1 MEEKQEF
8 EAILTFVN
16 KGFTDL
22 VMDAAREAG
31 ARGGTV
37 LNARGTGDKLM
48 AKKFGV
54 AITPEKEL
62 VIILV
67 NKKIKEAV
75 MSAIYKAAGL
85 DTNGHGITF
94 SVPVED
100 VAGLN
105 AGSDN
110 SNA

>member
-16 KGFTDL
+16 SGFSDL

-37 LNARGTGDKLM
+37 LNARGTGDKVM
-48 AKKFGV
+48 AKKYGV
-54 AITPEKEL
+54 VITPDKEL

-75 MSAIYKAAGL
+75 MTAIYKAAGL
-85 DTNGHGITF
+85 DTNGHGISF
-94 SVPVED
+94 SIPVED
-100 VAGLN
+100 VAGIKANEEKPN
-105 AGSDN
+105 A
-110 SNA
+110 